1 MYFFCFVQG
10 IARTQSPLRKKY
22 AFESPTLICGDRRGQ
37 PNRSAMERPHSGPTA
52 LVIAVQPVPG
62 KYDCGWQNGNIIE
75 ASAKLRC
82 LTPISITLHL
92 WITSKDRRRRITC
105 IGWARQSHRMK
116 HCVYLLLHP
125 ILI

>member
-1 MYFFCFVQG
+1 
-10 IARTQSPLRKKY
+10 
-22 AFESPTLICGDRRGQ
+22 
-37 PNRSAMERPHSGPTA
+37 MERPHSGPTA

-75 ASAKLRC
+75 APAERKC

-92 WITSKDRRRRITC
+92 WTTSKERRRRITC

-116 HCVYLLLHP
+116 HCC
-125 ILI
+125 ILVIAPNTALDLDILVSFSSKHYMKRGINTP

>member
-1 MYFFCFVQG
+1 MMCSGDSANAVPPTKKL
-10 IARTQSPLRKKY
+10 RTRV
-22 AFESPTLICGDRRGQ
+22 TNICGDRRGQ

-52 LVIAVQPVPG
+52 LVIAVQSVPG

-75 ASAKLRC
+75 APAERKC

-92 WITSKDRRRRITC
+92 WIASKERRRRITC

-125 ILI
+125 ILL